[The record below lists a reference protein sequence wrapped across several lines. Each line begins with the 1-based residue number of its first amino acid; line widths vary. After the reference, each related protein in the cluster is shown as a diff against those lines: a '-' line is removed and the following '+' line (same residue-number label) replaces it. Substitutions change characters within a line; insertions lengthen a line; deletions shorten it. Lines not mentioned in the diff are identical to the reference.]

1 MSTNMTIYLRY
12 WRQSG
17 PKAKGYFEDRTLS
30 TVNEHMSFL
39 EMLDVLNEELQLE
52 GKEPVEF
59 DYDCR
64 EGICGSCNLVI
75 NGQAHGPKKGTACC
89 QLHMRNYSD
98 GDHITI
104 EPPRAS
110 AFPSHQ
116 RFSG

>member
-1 MSTNMTIYLRY
+1 MSTNMTIHLRY

-17 PKAKGYFEDRTLS
+17 PTTKGYFEDRTLS

-52 GKEPVEF
+52 GKDPVEF

-75 NGQAHGPKKGTACC
+75 NGQAHGPKTVSYTHLRA
-89 QLHMRNYSD
+89 H
-98 GDHITI
+98 
-104 EPPRAS
+104 EP
-110 AFPSHQ
+110 
-116 RFSG
+116 